1 MVLVLWVKILW
12 NTKGFEIQKHR
23 ILKIFNFKTFKVEC
37 FRKIYINSEC
47 IFPFFKTACNISC
60 KMKYGMFSWVISLKS
75 KLFFI
80 KNAVYKLYYCQP
92 APATPHPTASASER
106 RAILALPHVRSKRCW
121 NIFPTH
127 RIFFQSRESE
137 ASGSFYFKVMLA
149 LFKKK
154 QVVFFI
160 LKLC

>member
-60 KMKYGMFSWVISLKS
+60 KMKYGMFSWFISLKS

-80 KNAVYKLYYCQP
+80 KNAVYKLYYRSYFSNLWAIRKYFLLNWDFENMEWDIFQAVICINNNF
-92 APATPHPTASASER
+92 AT
-106 RAILALPHVRSKRCW
+106 
-121 NIFPTH
+121 
-127 RIFFQSRESE
+127 
-137 ASGSFYFKVMLA
+137 
-149 LFKKK
+149 
-154 QVVFFI
+154 
-160 LKLC
+160 

>member
-12 NTKGFEIQKHR
+12 NTKGFEIEKHR
-23 ILKIFNFKTFKVEC
+23 ILKIFNCKTFKVEC

-47 IFPFFKTACNISC
+47 IFPIFKTACNISC
-60 KMKYGMFSWVISLKS
+60 KMKYDMFSWVISLKS

-92 APATPHPTASASER
+92 TP
-106 RAILALPHVRSKRCW
+106 AILALPHVRSKRCW

-127 RIFFQSRESE
+127 RIFFQSREGE
-137 ASGSFYFKVMLA
+137 ASGLFYFKVMLA

-154 QVVFFI
+154 QVFFFI